1 MTKLPMPRIMGMVSP
16 PGKVWRMG
24 EEASDSR
31 MYVIVTMPT
40 QVSRNGRYS
49 RLFFVM
55 PCQARRG

>member
-1 MTKLPMPRIMGMVSP
+1 MTKLPRLRIMGIVPP
-16 PGKVWRMG
+16 PGKVLRMG

-31 MYVIVTMPT
+31 MYVIMTMPT

-55 PCQARRG
+55 PCHARRG

>member
-31 MYVIVTMPT
+31 MYVIMTMPT

-55 PCQARRG
+55 PCHARRG